1 MRVVGFGDLTALMK
15 IINDVILS
23 RPVFPAFVMLG
34 AAFGAF
40 AAYVPDI
47 KSQISATDGVLGLA
61 MFISAIGSVI
71 TMWLAPK
78 LDVLLGRRAIVIL
91 MGVFGGVF
99 LIPTFAP
106 VLAVFTVGMI
116 VTSSIAGTTDVIM
129 NARLSQIESRNGV
142 TLMGLNHAA
151 FSFAYA
157 ISAVIAGLTR
167 GAGISAGQYALGVL
181 VLIGLLVWMTS
192 VPAKTSTAPQDDD
205 AQVSVP
211 WAIVVVPGFAIMV
224 AFMTELASEAWS
236 ALHIER
242 VLLASAEMSAL
253 GPAIL
258 GATMGVGRLA
268 GQYML
273 QNVNELKIVRVGA
286 IMSAIG
292 ALAAAHGA
300 GPVFVYSGFAMLG
313 AGVSVMVPMLFSHV
327 GKVTPEHLRTQA
339 ISRVA
344 VIGYIGFF
352 LGPPMM
358 GFLSELGTLSTSFTA
373 IAALLI
379 AVTVV
384 LR

>member
-1 MRVVGFGDLTALMK
+1 MVGFGDLTALMK
-15 IINDVILS
+15 IIDDVILS

-40 AAYVPDI
+40 AAYIPDI

-129 NARLSQIESRNGV
+129 NARLSQIESRNSV

-273 QNVNELKIVRVGA
+273 QNVNELKIVRLGA

>member
-1 MRVVGFGDLTALMK
+1 MVGFGDLTALMK

-40 AAYVPDI
+40 AAYIPDI

-273 QNVNELKIVRVGA
+273 QNVNELKIVRLGA

>member
-15 IINDVILS
+15 IIDDVILS

-40 AAYVPDI
+40 AAYIPDI

>member
-15 IINDVILS
+15 IIDDVILS

-47 KSQISATDGVLGLA
+47 KSQISATDGVFGLA
-61 MFISAIGSVI
+61 MFIAAIGSVI

-78 LDVLLGRRAIVIL
+78 LDVLLGQRAIVIL

-116 VTSSIAGTTDVIM
+116 ITSSIAGTTDVIM

-273 QNVNELKIVRVGA
+273 QNVNELKIVRLGA

>member
-167 GAGISAGQYALGVL
+167 GAGISAGQYALGML

>member
-40 AAYVPDI
+40 AAYIPDI

>member
-15 IINDVILS
+15 IIDDVILS

-40 AAYVPDI
+40 AAYIPDI

-99 LIPTFAP
+99 LFPTFAP

-273 QNVNELKIVRVGA
+273 QNVNELKIVRLGA

>member
-1 MRVVGFGDLTALMK
+1 MK
-15 IINDVILS
+15 IIDDVILS

-40 AAYVPDI
+40 AAYIPDI

>member
-15 IINDVILS
+15 IIDDVILS

-129 NARLSQIESRNGV
+129 NARLSQIESRNSV

-242 VLLASAEMSAL
+242 VLSASAEMLAL

-273 QNVNELKIVRVGA
+273 QNVNELKIVRLGA

-327 GKVTPEHLRTQA
+327 GKVTPEDLRTQA

>member
-1 MRVVGFGDLTALMK
+1 MK
-15 IINDVILS
+15 IIDDVILS

-47 KSQISATDGVLGLA
+47 KSQISATDGVFGLA
-61 MFISAIGSVI
+61 MFIAAIGSVI

-78 LDVLLGRRAIVIL
+78 LDVLLGQRAIVIL

-116 VTSSIAGTTDVIM
+116 ITSSIAGTTDVIM

-273 QNVNELKIVRVGA
+273 QNVNELKIVRLGA

-327 GKVTPEHLRTQA
+327 GKVTPEDLRTQA

>member
-99 LIPTFAP
+99 LFPTFAP

-273 QNVNELKIVRVGA
+273 QNVNELKIVRLGA

>member
-1 MRVVGFGDLTALMK
+1 LLAGIFGGLTDRMK
-15 IINDVILS
+15 ILDDVILS
-23 RPVFPAFVMLG
+23 RPVLPAFVMLG

-47 KSQISATDGVLGLA
+47 KSQIAASDGVFGLA
-61 MFISAIGSVI
+61 MFFAAIGSII

-78 LDVLLGRRAIVIL
+78 LDVVLGRRAIVIL
-91 MGVFGGVF
+91 MTLFGCVF

-129 NARLSQIESRNGV
+129 NARLSQIESRSGV

-157 ISAVIAGLTR
+157 ISAVIAGLSR
-167 GAGISAGQYALGVL
+167 GAGISAGEYALGVL
-181 VLIGLLVWMTS
+181 VMIGLLVWATA
-192 VPAKTSTAPQDDD
+192 VPSNASNDRQDDQ
-205 AQVSVP
+205 ALASVP
-211 WAIVVVPGFAIMV
+211 WAIVIVPGVAIMV
-224 AFMTELASEAWS
+224 AFMTELASEEWS

-242 VLLASAEMSAL
+242 VLTASAEMSAW

-258 GATMGVGRLA
+258 GATMGIGRLA
-268 GQYML
+268 GQYVL
-273 QNVNELKIVRVGA
+273 QNVNELKIVRLGA
-286 IMSAIG
+286 IMSAVG
-292 ALAAAHGA
+292 ALSAAHGS
-300 GPVFVYSGFAMLG
+300 GPIFVFSGFALLG
-313 AGVSVMVPMLFSHV
+313 AGVSVMVPMLFAHV

-339 ISRVA
+339 ISRVS

-358 GFLSELGTLSTSFTA
+358 GFLSEWGTLSASFTA
-373 IAALLI
+373 IAVLLV
-379 AVTVV
+379 AVTVL

>member
-15 IINDVILS
+15 IIDDVILS

-40 AAYVPDI
+40 AAYIPDI

-167 GAGISAGQYALGVL
+167 GAGISAGQYALGML

-273 QNVNELKIVRVGA
+273 QNVNELKIVRLGA